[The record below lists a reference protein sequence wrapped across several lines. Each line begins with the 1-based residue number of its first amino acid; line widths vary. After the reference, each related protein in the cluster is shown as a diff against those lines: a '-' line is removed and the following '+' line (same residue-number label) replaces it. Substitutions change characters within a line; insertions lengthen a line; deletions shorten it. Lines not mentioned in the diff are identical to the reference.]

1 MSNLASSVS
10 SIALGL
16 LVVVIVSS
24 ATMFGLV
31 EGAGHFAWLLGA
43 TFAAG
48 FFASRL
54 FSTGSTALSVKARDA
69 EQLIDLDDLTGALS
83 RGAFLDRLEL
93 QLRRI
98 RDAESRNQ
106 APPELTLLLIDVDR
120 FKQLNDGF
128 GHSTGD
134 DVLVELVKQA
144 QTRPGWQIG
153 RLGGDEFAVLV
164 EGHEHRELGN
174 DVAAYCAGLR
184 DALHR
189 RKAILAYS
197 GVTIGAAS
205 APMNASFADELLK
218 LADLALY
225 QGKKENRGG
234 LTFFNPEMRKEHGRA
249 RQVARDL
256 KAAVLLNEFQL
267 HYQPIV
273 SRDGELASFEALLRW
288 KHPLNGMIP
297 PDQFIPIAEQSGII
311 DRLGAW
317 VLRRACEDLKSGL
330 IETVA
335 VNISGA
341 QFRHGELPNQIQKIL
356 REEGVKA
363 DKLILEITETAVISA
378 TPFVLEQIK
387 ALRQL
392 GFRIA
397 LDDFGTGNNSFNMFR
412 SIPVDIVKIDK
423 SYSQGM
429 ATDPIAQV
437 FVTAVCQVCKTL
449 GICVVMEGVET
460 EEHHSLALLAGADRI
475 QGYLIGKPAAL
486 RDVPSRHRSLG
497 KLNSRI

>member
-1 MSNLASSVS
+1 LSNLASSVS

-16 LVVVIVSS
+16 LVVAILSS

-31 EGAGHFAWLLGA
+31 EGAGHFAWLLGS

-54 FSTGSTALSVKARDA
+54 FLNSSSALFVKGGESQRP
-69 EQLIDLDDLTGALS
+69 IDLDDLTGALS

-93 QLRRI
+93 RLRKI

-106 APPELTLLLIDVDR
+106 APLELTLLLIDVDR

-134 DVLVELVKQA
+134 DVLVELVKQV

-164 EGHEHRELGN
+164 EGHDHRELGN
-174 DVAAYCAGLR
+174 NVAAYCSDLR
-184 DALHR
+184 DVLHR
-189 RKAILAYS
+189 RKGILAFS

-205 APMNASFADELLK
+205 APLNASFADELLK
-218 LADLALY
+218 FADLALY
-225 QGKKENRGG
+225 EGKRENRGG
-234 LTFFNPEMRKEHGRA
+234 LTFFNPQMRNEFGRV

-256 KAAVLLNEFQL
+256 KAAILLNEFQL

-273 SRDGELASFEALLRW
+273 SRDGELTSFEALLRW
-288 KHPLNGMIP
+288 KHPLIGTIP

-317 VLRRACEDLKSGL
+317 VLRRACKDLKSGL

-341 QFRHGELPNQIQKIL
+341 QFRHGELPDQIQKIL

-363 DKLILEITETAVISA
+363 DQFILEITETAVISA
-378 TPFVLEQIK
+378 TPFVLEQIN

-412 SIPVDIVKIDK
+412 SVPVDIVKIDK
-423 SYSQGM
+423 SYTQGM
-429 ATDPIAQV
+429 SSDPIAQV

-449 GICVVMEGVET
+449 GIGVVMEGVET
-460 EEHHSLALLAGADRI
+460 EEQKTLALLAGADRI
-475 QGYLIGKPAAL
+475 QGYLIGKPAPLKLNQFRTQSL
-486 RDVPSRHRSLG
+486 RDEKYRD
-497 KLNSRI
+497 